1 MSQDKEGQLKVG
13 ISIGDTNGIGLEVIM
28 KTFSDHRMLQVCTPV
43 IYGSAKTVS
52 FHRKA
57 LNLPDFNYNTIKSN
71 SDIIF
76 RKINLINC
84 WDEEIKNDFGVQ
96 TETGG
101 KYAFISLKNAVA
113 DLMAKKVDVLVTAPI
128 NKKNMQQ
135 DEFRFP
141 GHTEYL
147 AAQAKTEGYNMLLVS
162 QSMRVAFVTGHT
174 PLKSVASLLSKEKI
188 LDKLKVMNA
197 SLIKDF
203 GIRKPK
209 IAILGLNPHAGD
221 NGLIGQEE
229 LEIIVPAINDAKNG
243 NLLVNGPYSAD
254 GFFGSGQY
262 KKFDAV
268 LCMYHDQGLI
278 PFKSISFNSGVNFTA
293 GLPFVRTSPDHGTG
307 YDIAGKGIASED
319 SFREA
324 IYLALDIYN
333 KRQEFETI
341 TANPLAFSKKSGDR

>member
-1 MSQDKEGQLKVG
+1 MSQDKEGQIKVG

-57 LNLPDFNYNTIKSN
+57 LNLPDFNYNTIRSN
-71 SDIIF
+71 SDIIL

-84 WDEEIKNDFGVQ
+84 WDEEIKNDYGVQ
-96 TETGG
+96 NETGG
-101 KYAFISLKNAVA
+101 KYAFLSLKNAVA
-113 DLMAKKVDVLVTAPI
+113 DLLAKKVDVLVTAPI

-135 DEFRFP
+135 EGFNFP

-147 AAQAKTEGYNMLLVS
+147 AAQAKSEVYNMMLVS
-162 QSMRVAFVTGHT
+162 ESMRVAFVTGHT
-174 PLKSVASLLSKEKI
+174 PIKSVSSQLSKEKI
-188 LDKLKVMNA
+188 LSKLKVMHD
-197 SLIKDF
+197 SLRRDF

-209 IAILGLNPHAGD
+209 IAVLGLNPHAGD
-221 NGLIGQEE
+221 SGLIGSEE
-229 LEIIVPAINDAKNG
+229 IEIIAPAIKETQ
-243 NLLVNGPYSAD
+243 NLNIMASGPYSAD

-262 KKFDAV
+262 KKFDGI

-278 PFKSISFNSGVNFTA
+278 PFKAVSFNSGVNFTA

-324 IYLALDIYN
+324 IYLAIDIFS
-333 KRQEFETI
+333 KRSEYEEI
-341 TANPLAFSKKSGDR
+341 NANPLAFSKKSGDR

>member
-1 MSQDKEGQLKVG
+1 MADIEGQVKIG

-28 KTFSDHRMLQVCTPV
+28 KTFSDTRMMQVCTPV

-57 LNLPDFNYNTIKSN
+57 LNLADFNYNTIRSN
-71 SDIIF
+71 NDIIL

-84 WDEEIKNDFGVQ
+84 WEEEIKNDFGIQ
-96 TETGG
+96 NEIGG
-101 KYAFISLKNAVA
+101 KYAFLSLKSAVT
-113 DLMAKKVDVLVTAPI
+113 DLLAKKVDVLVTAPI

-135 DEFRFP
+135 DGFDFP

-147 AAQAKTEGYNMLLVS
+147 AAQAKAENFNMMLVS
-162 QSMRVAFVTGHT
+162 DAMRVAFVTGHT
-174 PLKSVASLLSKEKI
+174 PLKNVASQLSKEKI
-188 LDKLKVMNA
+188 LAKLKVMHE
-197 SLIKDF
+197 SLKKDF

-209 IAILGLNPHAGD
+209 IAVLALNPHAGD
-221 NGLIGQEE
+221 SGLIGTEE
-229 LEIIVPAINDAKNG
+229 NEIIAPAIKETQ
-243 NLLVNGPYSAD
+243 NLNILATGPFSAD

-262 KKFDAV
+262 KKFDGI

-324 IYLALDIYN
+324 VYLAIDIFN
-333 KRQEFETI
+333 KRAESEEI
-341 TANPLAFSKKSGDR
+341 NSNPLAFSKKSGDR